1 MSVSSSQ
8 ARLTLVRADLDLSTA
23 GGMTER
29 AVLNKNIQTAGP
41 IKLADFKGNVLGN
54 QLSINKAEFGQ
65 GGTWPKKRY
74 EGSAHAYIR
83 RTGDVRVSGNKI
95 LVSATEGGA
104 GGGDRGTEYRAIG
117 RCDESGTYRL
127 TGKSFGRFSSYYNI
141 GQLHINLIANAS
153 GYLSGVNQILVRKE
167 LNSDWG
173 RGEKTWNE
181 TVTLD
186 SSTRPF
192 ITLILR
198 YVHLDGGQ
206 GETLQHDFW
215 DWKLVKV

>member
-8 ARLTLVRADLDLSTA
+8 ASLTSVRADLDLSPA

-65 GGTWPKKRY
+65 GIPWPKNRY
-74 EGSAHAYIR
+74 EGSAHPYIS
-83 RTGDVRVSGNKI
+83 RTGDVGVSGNKI
-95 LVSATEGGA
+95 LVSAREGGA

-127 TGKSFGRFSSYYNI
+127 TGKSFGRFSDAFRI
-141 GQLHINLIANAS
+141 GELHISLIANAS
-153 GYLSGVNQILVRKE
+153 DYLSGPNQLLVRRE
-167 LNSDWG
+167 LNSSDG
-173 RGEKTWNE
+173 SGERTWNE
-181 TVTLD
+181 TVTLNA
-186 SSTRPF
+186 STSPF

-198 YVHLDGGQ
+198 YIHKDGGR
-206 GETLQHDFW
+206 GDTFQHDFW